1 MFSDLRMVGVT
12 GETRRTVL
20 HAYVQMVLT
29 ATEQVSGLVQKVG
42 AVRFPRTPRVVSN
55 AVLNHA
61 SSVLLVC

>member
-29 ATEQVSGLVQKVG
+29 ATEQVSGLVQKVR
-42 AVRFPRTPRVVSN
+42 AVRFPRTPLVSN